1 MMEMMAREQRITN
14 QQVTEQF
21 KNINSK
27 NNLLITLGKILE
39 NQVAQQAAC
48 SSHQQGYLPPKPNCN
63 SNASVKAITLRSGM
77 TYDGP
82 EMPDDEIVPK
92 QEKST
97 EAQRESQSHAEV
109 EQLEG
114 KDCTNASMPK

>member
-14 QQVTEQF
+14 QQVIEQF

-39 NQVAQQAAC
+39 NQVAQQATC

-63 SNASVKAITLRSGM
+63 PNASVKAITLRSGT

-92 QEKST
+92 QEKSA
-97 EAQRESQSHAEV
+97 EDESLKLMQKWS
-109 EQLEG
+109 
-114 KDCTNASMPK
+114 N